1 MSSSARFLAVIL
13 FLVWCMPVSLLAQTP
28 AKSTARIA
36 RGSVSGRVTIK
47 DKPVSGVMI
56 GLRQNVN
63 GMPESRVY
71 RAVTDQEG
79 YLSHH
84 KCPSRHLRHSARGS
98 GLNLTQPQN
107 P

>member
-13 FLVWCMPVSLLAQTP
+13 FLVWCMPVSLLALTA

-56 GLRQNVN
+56 GLRQNNEV
-63 GMPESRVY
+63 SL
-71 RAVTDQEG
+71 TLD
-79 YLSHH
+79 
-84 KCPSRHLRHSARGS
+84 
-98 GLNLTQPQN
+98 LTQPKN
-107 P
+107 LDSR